1 MAVIDNNTI
10 MSQPYSYDIDGT
22 NIKSIPISSNKIFVI
37 YQDNYDNICKGI
49 IVTNTNTGLTKTVP
63 VNISNFDLPV
73 DAPYETLYLFKV
85 TNEKALIVA
94 MGSDGMI
101 WGLIVDLINDE
112 VQVDESLNTQLIGF
126 YSTKG
131 FCPIYCRNDY
141 LALICSD
148 GSDTYLRIFDVN
160 NYLSYIGLATLQIN
174 NDIELLD
181 SLFLKGTSLSSYWYV
196 IFAYRDNA
204 DKTVKYNIAKFLS
217 DLTDVSLLLQEPAII
232 VTENISGFKFTNLA
246 YSTTSN
252 PNVLITYITENQYV
266 LKALLARAD
275 TTTTDDIQI
284 TLETSY
290 LLDIYSGVTNYDITK
305 IYLDKAFVS
314 LSTSAEAISTCIFVD
329 NTLVLYKGISYGMGN
344 LTASSLSVSNLIE
357 NNDTIVTFRS
367 DSLSTIQSVVFS
379 EQQQTY
385 INFNIKSYSGE
396 TTILSLSNIKPIISV
411 KINSSLDNSSAD
423 IELYDGNGTISETII
438 IPQIENKKFIG
449 LSSMPNNYI
458 AEIKNDGL
466 NYSVSFNE
474 DTTLYLAYIELPQY
488 YDYNIKDS
496 TGSYTLSTVKT
507 TGLASSLSISKVN
520 NIITVTINGVTASFT
535 PPEIDHMEFKG
546 LSKTPNSE
554 IVEFNIGETY
564 NVNFGDNAISLYCVY
579 EFVENVIVLYQNSA
593 ERNRVDKTSYLT
605 KIKTISGAVRDVTS
619 IVNISILIEYDTV
632 PNFNYCYLPAFRRY
646 YYITDVSTVNK
657 NLWELSLS
665 CDVLM
670 SYKEAIKNCNGFIE
684 RNENLYNE
692 NIVDKQRVIEQGY
705 DIEEINLD
713 NELFDYT
720 VDSSVR
726 NIILSGYYI
735 FGDGSLASVN
745 IVYAGENCTITGAS
759 AIDKG
764 TTTTAKVVPN
774 YGYELTTAEVG
785 VTGATLVS
793 FDNQTGELVFGN
805 TNELNVLVVV
815 RLKK

>member
-10 MSQPYSYDIDGT
+10 MSQPYSYGIDGR

-37 YQDNYDNICKGI
+37 YQDSSDNICRGI
-49 IVTNTNTGLTKTVP
+49 IVTNTNTVLTKTEP
-63 VNISNFDLPV
+63 VDIFSFDLPV
-73 DAPYETLYLFKV
+73 DVPYETLYLFKV

-94 MGSDGMI
+94 RANDDI
-101 WGLIVDLINDE
+101 LWGITVDLLNDEINVGVETQLTDLNITSFCVTYCRDDYMSIIYTNGSAVYLSTYNINDSFNKYE
-112 VQVDESLNTQLIGF
+112 ISLQEG
-126 YSTKG
+126 
-131 FCPIYCRNDY
+131 
-141 LALICSD
+141 
-148 GSDTYLRIFDVN
+148 V
-160 NYLSYIGLATLQIN
+160 
-174 NDIELLD
+174 DIELLN
-181 SLFLKGTSLSSYWYV
+181 SLFLKGGSLSTYWYV
-196 IFAYRDNA
+196 IFAYKDNA
-204 DKTVKYNIAKFLS
+204 DNIVKYNIAKFLP
-217 DLTDVSLLLQEPAII
+217 DLTDALLLLEEPANI
-232 VTENISGFKFTNLA
+232 VTENIFGFKFTNLA
-246 YSTTSN
+246 YSTSSN
-252 PNVLITYITENQYV
+252 PNVLITYITENEYV

-290 LLDIYSGVTNYDITK
+290 LLDINGGVTSYDITK

-314 LSTSAEAISTCIFVD
+314 LSTSAESISTCIFVD
-329 NTLVLYKGISYGMGN
+329 NSLVLYKGINYGMGN

-357 NNDTIVTFRS
+357 NNDTISTFRS
-367 DSLSTIQSVVFS
+367 DSLSTIQSVVFT
-379 EQQQTY
+379 EQKQTY
-385 INFNIKSYSGE
+385 INFNIKSYSGGA
-396 TTILSLSNIKPIISV
+396 TLLSLSNIKPIISI
-411 KINSSLDNSSAD
+411 KINSSLDNSSAV
-423 IELYDGNGTISETII
+423 IELYDGNDTISETIV

-474 DTTLYLAYIELPQY
+474 DTTLYLAYIDLPFY

-496 TGSYTLSTVKT
+496 SGSYTLATVKT
-507 TGLASSLSISKVN
+507 TGLANSLSISKVN
-520 NIITVTINGVTASFT
+520 NLITVTINGTTASFT
-535 PPEIDHMEFKG
+535 PPEIEHMEFKG
-546 LSKTPNSE
+546 LSKIPNSE
-554 IVEFNIGETY
+554 IVDFNIGETY
-564 NVNFGDNAISLYCVY
+564 NVDFGDNAISLYCVY

-593 ERNRVDKTSYLT
+593 ERNRVDKTNYLT
-605 KIKTISGAVRDVTS
+605 KIKTISGTVRDVTS

-735 FGDGSLASVN
+735 FGDGSLAQVN
-745 IVYAGENCTITGAS
+745 INYVGENCTITGAS

-774 YGYELTTAEVG
+774 YGYQLTTAEVG
-785 VTGATLVS
+785 ITGATLVS
-793 FDNQTGELVFGN
+793 FNNETGELVFGN

>member
-37 YQDNYDNICKGI
+37 YQDNSDNICKGI
-49 IVTNTNTGLTKTVP
+49 IVTNTNTVLTKTEP
-63 VNISNFDLPV
+63 VNIFSFDLPV
-73 DAPYETLYLFKV
+73 DVPYETLYLFKV

-94 MGSDGMI
+94 RANDNI
-101 WGLIVDLINDE
+101 LWGITVDLLNDEINVGLEAELTNSNITSFCATYCRDDYMSIIRFEGATLYLSTHNINDFSASE
-112 VQVDESLNTQLIGF
+112 IV
-126 YSTKG
+126 
-131 FCPIYCRNDY
+131 
-141 LALICSD
+141 
-148 GSDTYLRIFDVN
+148 
-160 NYLSYIGLATLQIN
+160 LQEGV
-174 NDIELLD
+174 DIELLD
-181 SLFLKGTSLSSYWYV
+181 SLFLKGTSLSTYWYV

-204 DKTVKYNIAKFLS
+204 DNIVKYNIAKFLP
-217 DLTDVSLLLQEPAII
+217 DLTDALLLLEVPANI

-252 PNVLITYITENQYV
+252 PNILITYITETEYV

-290 LLDIYSGVTNYDITK
+290 LLDINSGVTNYDITK

-329 NTLVLYKGISYGMGN
+329 NTLVLYKGINYGMGN

-357 NNDTIVTFRS
+357 NNDTISTFRS
-367 DSLSTIQSVVFS
+367 DSLATIQSVVFT

-385 INFNIKSYSGE
+385 INFNIKSYSGG
-396 TTILSLSNIKPIISV
+396 TTLLSLSNIKPIISV

-423 IELYDGNGTISETII
+423 IELYDGSDTISETII

-449 LSSMPNNYI
+449 LSSMANNYI

-474 DTTLYLAYIELPQY
+474 DTTLYLAYTELPQY

-496 TGSYTLSTVKT
+496 SGSYTLSTVKT
-507 TGLASSLSISKVN
+507 TGLASSLSISKIN
-520 NIITVTINGVTASFT
+520 NLITVTINEATSSFT

-546 LSKTPNSE
+546 LSKIPNSE
-554 IVEFNIGETY
+554 IVDFNIGESY

-579 EFVENVIVLYQNSA
+579 VFVENVIVLYQNSA
-593 ERNRVDKTSYLT
+593 ERNRVDKTNYLT

-670 SYKEAIKNCNGFIE
+670 SYKDAIKNCNGFIE

-735 FGDGSLASVN
+735 FGDGSLADVN

-793 FDNQTGELVFGN
+793 FNNETGELVFGN
-805 TNELNVLVVV
+805 TNELNVIVAV

>member
-10 MSQPYSYDIDGT
+10 MSQPYSYGIDGR

-37 YQDNYDNICKGI
+37 YQDSFDNICRGI
-49 IVTNTNTGLTKTVP
+49 IVTNTNTVLTKTEP
-63 VNISNFDLPV
+63 VSIFSFDLPV
-73 DAPYETLYLFKV
+73 DVPYETLYLFKV

-94 MGSDGMI
+94 RANDNI
-101 WGLIVDLINDE
+101 LWGITVDLLNDEINVGAEAQLTDLNITSCCVTYCRDDYMSIIYSYESTVYLSTYNINDSFNKSE
-112 VQVDESLNTQLIGF
+112 IIIQEG
-126 YSTKG
+126 
-131 FCPIYCRNDY
+131 
-141 LALICSD
+141 
-148 GSDTYLRIFDVN
+148 VN
-160 NYLSYIGLATLQIN
+160 
-174 NDIELLD
+174 IELLN
-181 SLFLKGTSLSSYWYV
+181 SLFLKGGSLSTYWYV
-196 IFAYRDNA
+196 IFAYKDNA
-204 DKTVKYNIAKFLS
+204 DNIVKYNIAKFLP
-217 DLTDVSLLLQEPAII
+217 DLTDALLLLGEPANI
-232 VTENISGFKFTNLA
+232 VTERIFGFKFTNLA
-246 YSTTSN
+246 YSTSSN
-252 PNVLITYITENQYV
+252 PNVLITYITENEYV

-290 LLDIYSGVTNYDITK
+290 LLDINSGVTNYDITK

-314 LSTSAEAISTCIFVD
+314 LSTSAENISICIFVD
-329 NTLVLYKGISYGMGN
+329 NALVLYKGINYGMGN

-357 NNDTIVTFRS
+357 NNDTISTFRS
-367 DSLSTIQSVVFS
+367 DSLATIQSVVFT

-385 INFNIKSYSGE
+385 INFNIKSYSGGA
-396 TTILSLSNIKPIISV
+396 TLLSLSNIKPIISV

-423 IELYDGNGTISETII
+423 IELYDGNVTISETII

-474 DTTLYLAYIELPQY
+474 DTTLYLAYIDLPFY

-496 TGSYTLSTVKT
+496 SGSYTLATVKT
-507 TGLASSLSISKVN
+507 TGLANSLSISKVN
-520 NIITVTINGVTASFT
+520 NLITVTINGTTASFT
-535 PPEIDHMEFKG
+535 PPEIEHMEFKG
-546 LSKTPNSE
+546 LSKIPNSE
-554 IVEFNIGETY
+554 IVDFNIGETY
-564 NVNFGDNAISLYCVY
+564 NVDFGDNAISLYCVY

-593 ERNRVDKTSYLT
+593 ERNRVDKTNYLT
-605 KIKTISGAVRDVTS
+605 KIKTISGTVRDVTS

-670 SYKEAIKNCNGFIE
+670 SYKDAIKNCSGFIE

-745 IVYAGENCTITGAS
+745 IVYVGENCTITGAS
-759 AIDKG
+759 SIDKG

-785 VTGATLVS
+785 VTGATLIS
-793 FDNQTGELVFGN
+793 FNNQTGELVFGN

>member
-37 YQDNYDNICKGI
+37 YQDNSDNICKGI
-49 IVTNTNTGLTKTVP
+49 IVTNTNTVLTKTEP
-63 VNISNFDLPV
+63 VNIFSFDLPIGV
-73 DAPYETLYLFKV
+73 AYETLYLFKV

-94 MGSDGMI
+94 RTNDNI
-101 WGLIVDLINDE
+101 LWGITVDLLNDEINVGVETQLTDLNITSCCVTYCRDDYMSIIYTEGSAVYLSTYNINDSFNKYE
-112 VQVDESLNTQLIGF
+112 ISIQEGI
-126 YSTKG
+126 
-131 FCPIYCRNDY
+131 
-141 LALICSD
+141 
-148 GSDTYLRIFDVN
+148 
-160 NYLSYIGLATLQIN
+160 
-174 NDIELLD
+174 DIELLN
-181 SLFLKGTSLSSYWYV
+181 SLFLKGGSLSTYWYV
-196 IFAYRDNA
+196 IFAYKDNA
-204 DKTVKYNIAKFLS
+204 DNIVKYNIAKFLP
-217 DLTDVSLLLQEPAII
+217 DLTDALLLLEAPANI
-232 VTENISGFKFTNLA
+232 VTENIFGFKFTNLA
-246 YSTTSN
+246 YSTSSN
-252 PNVLITYITENQYV
+252 PNVLITYITENEYV

-290 LLDIYSGVTNYDITK
+290 LLDINSGVTNYDITK

-314 LSTSAEAISTCIFVD
+314 LSTSTESISTCIFVD
-329 NTLVLYKGISYGMGN
+329 NALVLYKGINYGMGN

-357 NNDTIVTFRS
+357 NNDTISTFRS
-367 DSLSTIQSVVFS
+367 DSLTTIQSVVFT

-385 INFNIKSYSGE
+385 INFNIKSYSGGA
-396 TTILSLSNIKPIISV
+396 TLLSLSNIKPIISV

-423 IELYDGNGTISETII
+423 IELYDGNDTISETII

-474 DTTLYLAYIELPQY
+474 DTTLYLAYIDLPFY

-496 TGSYTLSTVKT
+496 SGSYTLATVKT
-507 TGLASSLSISKVN
+507 TGLANSLSISKVN
-520 NIITVTINGVTASFT
+520 NLITVTINGTTASFT
-535 PPEIDHMEFKG
+535 PPEIEHMEFKG
-546 LSKTPNSE
+546 LSKIPNSE
-554 IVEFNIGETY
+554 IVDFNIGETY
-564 NVNFGDNAISLYCVY
+564 NVDFGDNAISLYCVY

-593 ERNRVDKTSYLT
+593 ERNRVDKTNYLT
-605 KIKTISGAVRDVTS
+605 KIKTISGTVRDVTS